1 MPRDLLVVAE
11 LDHEVAV
18 AVAEVVELALLE
30 EGLDHGV
37 TERLDESHNAG
48 LSRGGY
54 TLATLTSSRH

>member
-30 EGLDHGV
+30 ESLDHGV
-37 TERLDESHNAG
+37 TERLDESHTHALISTPVRSNDIP
-48 LSRGGY
+48 L
-54 TLATLTSSRH
+54 